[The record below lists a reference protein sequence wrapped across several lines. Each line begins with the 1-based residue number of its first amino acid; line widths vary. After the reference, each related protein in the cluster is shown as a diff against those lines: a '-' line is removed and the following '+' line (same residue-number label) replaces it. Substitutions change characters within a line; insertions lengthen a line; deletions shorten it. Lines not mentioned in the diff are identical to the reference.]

1 MVNEYHHRMAPK
13 QRLSASVDEDL
24 INAGQAAVQAG
35 RAESLS
41 AWVNE
46 ALRRQAEH
54 ERRLRAL
61 DAFIADYEAEH
72 GAFTDAE
79 IAETTRR
86 MRARA
91 ITVRPAA

>member
-1 MVNEYHHRMAPK
+1 MAIK
-13 QRLSASVDEDL
+13 QRLSTSVDEDL

-61 DAFIADYEAEH
+61 DAVVLLATDGDEILTSDPDDLAALAEAS
-72 GAFTDAE
+72 GAHTDL
-79 IAETTRR
+79 
-86 MRARA
+86 
-91 ITVRPAA
+91 ITV

>member
-1 MVNEYHHRMAPK
+1 MATK

-61 DAFIADYEAEH
+61 DVFIADYEAEH
-72 GAFTDAE
+72 GAFTGTE

>member
-1 MVNEYHHRMAPK
+1 MATK
-13 QRLSASVDEDL
+13 QRLSASVDHDL
-24 INAGQAAVQAG
+24 IEAGQAAVQAG
-35 RAESLS
+35 QAESLS

-46 ALRRQAEH
+46 ALRRQADH

-61 DAFIADYEAEH
+61 DHFIEIYEAEH
-72 GAFTDAE
+72 GEFTDEE

-91 ITVRPAA
+91 ITVRPAQ

>member
-1 MVNEYHHRMAPK
+1 MAIK

-24 INAGQAAVQAG
+24 ITAGQAAVESG

-54 ERRLRAL
+54 ERRPCAL
-61 DAFIADYEAEH
+61 DEFIAEYDAEH